1 MAPGAESGSER
12 DAVRILRIAAT
23 VEAVSLT
30 ILLTNLLTIHAKP
43 ITSLAG
49 PLHGMAYVT
58 VIVAAS
64 VAQAA
69 KGVRWR
75 ALVPG
80 VGGLLALRHLHTT
93 QNG

>member
-1 MAPGAESGSER
+1 MR
-12 DAVRILRIAAT
+12 MLRIAAT

-43 ITSLAG
+43 VTSLAG

-69 KGVRWR
+69 HPWDEG
-75 ALVPG
+75 APAHAF
-80 VGGLLALRHLHTT
+80 GGLLALRHLHTT